1 MEWLSLDGV
10 PWWSLLLAVVVTFA
24 LGWVWYSPVGFF
36 PMWARLGKLTPE
48 DMKSSNMVVAFGG
61 TLAGNILGVLLL
73 GVLISSLGVS
83 GIWQGALLGGLIGL
97 AFRGGALL
105 VLLYFGTVWLNWGGH
120 QAVWWNLPER
130 KFFIFGAPS
139 GHRISSCSRGC

>member
-24 LGWVWYSPVGFF
+24 LGWVWYSPMGFF
-36 PMWARLGKLTPE
+36 PLWARLGKLTPE

-97 AFRGGALL
+97 VFRGGAHAVHNGFAARHPGITLIDAAAD
-105 VLLYFGTVWLNWGGH
+105 TVSL
-120 QAVWWNLPER
+120 AVA
-130 KFFIFGAPS
+130 GAII
-139 GHRISSCSRGC
+139 GAFV

>member
-24 LGWVWYSPVGFF
+24 LGWVWYSPMGFF
-36 PMWARLGKLTPE
+36 PLWARLGKLTPE
-48 DMKSSNMVVAFGG
+48 DMKSSNMAVAFGG
-61 TLAGNILGVLLL
+61 TLAGNILGVVLL

-97 AFRGGALL
+97 VFRGGAHAVHNGFAARHPGITLIDAAAD
-105 VLLYFGTVWLNWGGH
+105 TVSL
-120 QAVWWNLPER
+120 AVA
-130 KFFIFGAPS
+130 GAII
-139 GHRISSCSRGC
+139 GAFV

>member
-48 DMKSSNMVVAFGG
+48 DMKSSNMAVAFGG
-61 TLAGNILGVLLL
+61 TLAGNILGVVLL

-83 GIWQGALLGGLIGL
+83 GIWQGALLGAVIGL
-97 AFRGGALL
+97 VFRGGAHAVHNGFAARHPGITLIDAAAD
-105 VLLYFGTVWLNWGGH
+105 TVSL
-120 QAVWWNLPER
+120 AVA
-130 KFFIFGAPS
+130 GAII
-139 GHRISSCSRGC
+139 GAFV